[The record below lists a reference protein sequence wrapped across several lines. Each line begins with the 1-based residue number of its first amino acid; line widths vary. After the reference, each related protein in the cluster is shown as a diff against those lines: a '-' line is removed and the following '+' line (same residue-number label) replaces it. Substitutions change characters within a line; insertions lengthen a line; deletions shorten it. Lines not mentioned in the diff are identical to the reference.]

1 MSYQAESHQ
10 HTVRK
15 TIRFCGIG
23 LHSGELVNLA
33 IKPAP
38 ANNGIRFFRSDLSS
52 SHHVQAIMDKVIDTR
67 LATTIGDKTITVST
81 TEHLMAALF
90 GYGIDN
96 ADIELDGIEV
106 PIMDGSAG
114 PFMHLLQQTG
124 KRKQKALRK
133 ALRITKEITYQ
144 HGDSIIRILP
154 YNGFKVSGEISF
166 NDELIQTQRYS
177 INLTGERFAEEIA
190 MARTFGYVEQVE
202 ELWENGLALGGNLSN
217 VIAIHWN
224 RKTVLNEEG
233 LRFSDEFIRHKVLDL
248 IGDLALLGCPI
259 LGHVIAH
266 RTGHTQHLAFM
277 QAIANAPDCWEIIE
291 LHKNGSHSVRQQV
304 FSGTKTAGDIL
315 LPFLSP
321 HPTHTAI
328 ASAASC

>member
-1 MSYQAESHQ
+1 MSPQTESYQ

-23 LHSGELVNLA
+23 LHSGEPVNLA

-38 ANNGIRFFRSDLSS
+38 ANNGIRFFRCDLNSN
-52 SHHVQAIMDKVIDTR
+52 HHVQALMDKVIDTR
-67 LATTIGDKTITVST
+67 LATTLSDNGITVST
-81 TEHLMAALF
+81 TEHLMAALH

-114 PFMHLLQQTG
+114 PFMHLLKQTG
-124 KRKQKALRK
+124 KRRQETLRK
-133 ALRITKEITYQ
+133 ALRITKEIIYQ
-144 HGDSIIRILP
+144 DGDSLIRILP
-154 YNGFKVSGEISF
+154 YNGFKVSGKISF

-177 INLTGERFAEEIA
+177 INLTGDRFAKEIS

-202 ELWENGLALGGNLSN
+202 ELWENGLALGVNLSN

-248 IGDLALLGCPI
+248 VGDLALLGYPV

-277 QAIANAPDCWEIIE
+277 QAIASATDCWELIE
-291 LHKNGSHSVRQQV
+291 MNQNGSHSVLDQV
-304 FSGTKTAGDIL
+304 ISTTKSAGDIL
-315 LPFLSP
+315 VPFFRP
-321 HPTHTAI
+321 HPAQTAI
-328 ASAASC
+328 SPSPSC